1 MIEHCRE
8 ITEELKLK
16 SVSCAEVE
24 TLLEESS
31 DSARVWIDLQVADDD
46 ELDEKLELF
55 EVTGLS
61 RRLCMEARNRPGF
74 YPLKNEIVFV
84 IPLPPSDKDVLH
96 VSHLAFVC
104 RKNLLLTI
112 HDGELPGL
120 DLLVALEGE
129 ESWIPAR
136 SIAGLVAAM
145 MIHLSQEYLRLE
157 ISLRE
162 TILNL
167 EEQMERTS
175 EDVEVE
181 DILDLRAKLVTLGTG
196 VYDHGP
202 PLKALSQI
210 DKSFF
215 ELHDTQ
221 EFLFCALAN
230 QQAADGSLT
239 WLDQRISSLRS
250 GVELHAQDKTNRRL
264 NTLTVLSAIFN
275 PITLLAGVWGM
286 NFVKMPELQLAYGYP
301 IALTVMVG
309 TGVSIFLYFKKTG
322 WLD

>member
-1 MIEHCRE
+1 MIDHCRE
-8 ITEELKLK
+8 ITQELKLK
-16 SVSCAEVE
+16 PVPCAEVE
-24 TLLEESS
+24 TLLESS
-31 DSARVWIDLQVADDD
+31 GEARVWRDLQVANDD
-46 ELDEKLELF
+46 ELEEKLDLLG
-55 EVTGLS
+55 VTGLS
-61 RRLCMEARNRPGF
+61 RRLCLEARNRPGF
-74 YPLKNEIVFV
+74 YPLKDEIVFV
-84 IPLPPSDKDVLH
+84 IPLPPTDKDILH

-104 RKNLLLTI
+104 RKNCLLTI
-112 HDGELPGL
+112 HDGALPELN
-120 DLLVALEGE
+120 LVAELEGE
-129 ESWIPAR
+129 DSWLPAR

-157 ISLRE
+157 VFLRE
-162 TILNL
+162 RILNL
-167 EEQMERTS
+167 EEQMNRDT

-181 DILDLRAKLVTLGTG
+181 DILDLRAKLVTLGTI

-210 DKSFF
+210 DKPFF
-215 ELHDTQ
+215 ELHDTR

-230 QQAADGSLT
+230 QQAADGALT

-275 PITLLAGVWGM
+275 PITLLAGIWGM
-286 NFVKMPELQLAYGYP
+286 NFVKMPELQFAYGYP
-301 IALTVMVG
+301 IALAIMVG
-309 TGVSIFLYFKKTG
+309 IGVLIFLYFKKTG

>member
-1 MIEHCRE
+1 MIENCRE
-8 ITEELKLK
+8 ITQDLKLK
-16 SVSCAEVE
+16 LVSCAEVE
-24 TLLEESS
+24 TLLESS
-31 DSARVWIDLQVADDD
+31 GEVRAWRDLQVSNDD
-46 ELDEKLELF
+46 ELGAKLELLG
-55 EVTGLS
+55 VTGLS
-61 RRLCMEARNRPGF
+61 RRICMEARNRPGF
-74 YPLKNEIVFV
+74 YPLKDQIVFV
-84 IPLPPSDKDVLH
+84 IPLPPSDKDILH

-104 RKNLLLTI
+104 RKTLLLTI
-112 HDGELPGL
+112 HDGALPGL
-120 DLLVALEGE
+120 NLLAELEGE
-129 ESWIPAR
+129 DSWIPAR

-167 EEQMERTS
+167 EEQMERDP

-181 DILDLRAKLVTLGTG
+181 DILDLRAKLVTLGTV

-202 PLKALSQI
+202 PLKALSHI
-210 DKSFF
+210 DKPFF

-230 QQAADGSLT
+230 QQATDGSLT

-275 PITLLAGVWGM
+275 PITLLAGIWGM

-301 IALTVMVG
+301 IALTLMIVIG
-309 TGVSIFLYFKKTG
+309 IAIFLYFRKTG